1 MSGLPSIQDSLF
13 VRTDFTDERA
23 WKAAEAAALAEN
35 DDGFRAYV
43 RVIDEPRFAK
53 CTWQALR
60 QEVMALEQH
69 AAVLFV
75 VDGPALTD
83 DHPILVVDLSDEPR
97 AAFRC
102 VAHELWGV
110 DNNLNIA
117 NMDWDEF
124 AGNVDEDGVFR
135 GFP

>member
-1 MSGLPSIQDSLF
+1 M
-13 VRTDFTDERA
+13 RTDFTDEGA
-23 WKAAEAAALAEN
+23 WQAAEAAALAEN

-43 RVIDEPRFAK
+43 HIIDEPQFADS
-53 CTWQALR
+53 TWQALR
-60 QEVMALEQH
+60 QEVTALEEH

-75 VDGPALTD
+75 VDGPALAD
-83 DHPILVVDLSDEPR
+83 AHPILVVDLSDEPR

-102 VAHELWGV
+102 VAQELWGV

-117 NMDWDEF
+117 NMDWEEF
-124 AGNVDEDGVFR
+124 ADNVDGGGIFR

>member
-1 MSGLPSIQDSLF
+1 MSGLPSTQDSLL

-23 WKAAEAAALAEN
+23 WQATEAAAVAEN

-43 RVIDEPRFAK
+43 RIIDEPQFADS
-53 CTWQALR
+53 TWQALR
-60 QEVMALEQH
+60 QDVMALEEH

-75 VDGPALTD
+75 VDGTALTD

-117 NMDWDEF
+117 NMDWQEF
-124 AGNVDEDGVFR
+124 ADNVDGGGVFR
-135 GFP
+135 GFA